1 MKLPYKFPQP
11 VLYLLSIDL
20 RVILVIIYT
29 EVIAEKDSRIIE
41 TFHVRLFKSPF
52 TVNTETFNGAKV

>member
-1 MKLPYKFPQP
+1 VKLPYKFPQP

-29 EVIAEKDSRIIE
+29 EVIAEKDSRVVE
-41 TFHVRLFKSPF
+41 TFHVRLFK
-52 TVNTETFNGAKV
+52 ALLQ